1 MVFIFMLHF
10 FDNRKYVDTYQDLQ
24 TIFSFHYSWYFGC
37 SSVVTNFTLHH
48 PYLCRQFVFFFFLTN
63 YYGFVLSL
71 SHAHNNNNNNQT
83 INIDLDISQKYFCN
97 VCCKG
102 SRWFQDITSSAN
114 KMLVYTRNPRLHMY
128 NNVATNNVKSCFTIG
143 KLLFL

>member
-48 PYLCRQFVFFFFLTN
+48 PYLCRQFVFSFSLRIIMVSYF
-63 YYGFVLSL
+63 L
-71 SHAHNNNNNNQT
+71 SHAHNNNNNQT

-114 KMLVYTRNPRLHMY
+114 KMLVYTRNLRLHLY
-128 NNVATNNVKSCFTIG
+128 NNVATNNVKSFSQ
-143 KLLFL
+143 

>member
-1 MVFIFMLHF
+1 MLYFTTYILYFGNLRVPAQKMVFIFMLHF

-48 PYLCRQFVFFFFLTN
+48 PYLCRQFVFSFSLRIIMVSYF
-63 YYGFVLSL
+63 L
-71 SHAHNNNNNNQT
+71 SHAHNNNQT

-102 SRWFQDITSSAN
+102 SMI
-114 KMLVYTRNPRLHMY
+114 PRHY
-128 NNVATNNVKSCFTIG
+128 IICKPNVGLYKKPEAPSV
-143 KLLFL
+143 